1 MQDLES
7 LELFNPLFY
16 EELQTIFAFLYVLC
30 RATRKHFKICILW
43 IFEPKLSRNV
53 GLLELKKVLKYL
65 NFRANF
71 FSLACMISRGNA
83 MHSKVYACM
92 SRSGRSKGIFS
103 TWSWRIGNLCT
114 FTSGDIRHVINSNQT
129 LSFSALL
136 LLKILSSK

>member
-1 MQDLES
+1 MQKDLES
-7 LELFNPLFY
+7 LELFNPLFLRGVADY
-16 EELQTIFAFLYVLC
+16 FCIF
-30 RATRKHFKICILW
+30 ICTVISKKRQETLLFQIWNSW
-43 IFEPKLSRNV
+43 IFTLRKC
-53 GLLELKKVLKYL
+53 LKYL
-65 NFRANF
+65 NFRAKYF
-71 FSLACMISRGNA
+71 LLACMRGNT

-129 LSFSALL
+129 LLSFSALL